1 MSTPTFPTTLPKPS
15 MRQYSLTPFNNVLRT
30 EMESG
35 PARTRRRY
43 ISVPTDVSVTWTL
56 TLAEL
61 DAFQTFYRDTIYDG
75 AGWFL
80 MPVVMGDGEAM
91 RKARFKQP
99 YQAET
104 LANEHVWR
112 VTATLEVMEL

>member
-1 MSTPTFPTTLPKPS
+1 MSTPTFPATLPKPS
-15 MRQYSLTPFNNVLRT
+15 MRQYSLTPANNVLRT

-43 ISVPTDVSVTWTL
+43 ISVPTDIRVVWHL

-61 DAFQTFYRDTIYDG
+61 ATFQAFYREAIYDG
-75 AGWFL
+75 TGWFL
-80 MPVVMGDGEAM
+80 IPVVMGDGEAL
-91 RKARFKQP
+91 RKARFKEP

-104 LANEHVWR
+104 IANEYSWR
-112 VTATLEVMEL
+112 VTATLEVME

>member
-15 MRQYSLTPFNNVLRT
+15 MSQYSLTPVNNVLRT
-30 EMESG
+30 DMESG

-56 TLAEL
+56 TRAEL
-61 DAFQTFYRDTIYDG
+61 DAFQTFYREAIYDG

-80 MPVVMGDGEAM
+80 MPVVMGDGEAL
-91 RKARFKQP
+91 RTARFKEP
-99 YQAET
+99 YRAET
-104 LANEHVWR
+104 VANEHVWQ
-112 VTATLEVMEL
+112 VSATLEVME

>member
-1 MSTPTFPTTLPKPS
+1 MTTPVFPVGLPKPS
-15 MRQYSLTPFNNVLRT
+15 MRQYSLTPVNNVLRT

-43 ISVPTDVSVTWTL
+43 ISVPTDVSVVWTL
-56 TLAEL
+56 TRAEL
-61 DAFQTFYRDTIYDG
+61 EAFQTFYREAIYDG

-80 MPVVMGDGEAM
+80 MPVVMGDGEAL
-91 RKARFKQP
+91 RKSRFKQP
-99 YQAET
+99 YEAAT
-104 LANEHVWR
+104 VANEHVWR

>member
-1 MSTPTFPTTLPKPS
+1 MSTPVFPVTLPKPS
-15 MRQYSLTPFNNVLRT
+15 MRHYSLTPMNNVLRT

-61 DAFQTFYRDTIYDG
+61 DAFQTFYRETIYDG
-75 AGWFL
+75 AGWFQ

-99 YQAET
+99 YQAEAI
-104 LANEHVWR
+104 ANEHVWR

>member
-15 MRQYSLTPFNNVLRT
+15 MSQYSLTPVNNVIRT

-56 TLAEL
+56 TRAEL
-61 DAFQTFYRDTIYDG
+61 ASFQTFYREAIYDG

-80 MPVVMGDGEAM
+80 MPVVMGDGEAL
-91 RKARFKQP
+91 RTARFKEP
-99 YQAET
+99 YRAET
-104 LANEHVWR
+104 VANEHVWQ
-112 VTATLEVMEL
+112 VSATLEVME

>member
-15 MRQYSLTPFNNVLRT
+15 MRQYSLTPVNNLLRT

-43 ISVPTDVSVTWTL
+43 ISVPIDVRVVWHL

-61 DAFQTFYRDTIYDG
+61 AAFQAFYRDAIYDG

-80 MPVVMGDGEAM
+80 MPVVMGDGEAQ
-91 RKARFKQP
+91 RKARFKEP
-99 YQAET
+99 YQADT
-104 LANEHVWR
+104 VANEHCWR

>member
-15 MRQYSLTPFNNVLRT
+15 MSQYSLTPVNNVIRT
-30 EMESG
+30 DMESG

-56 TLAEL
+56 TRVEL
-61 DAFQTFYRDTIYDG
+61 DAFQTFYREAIYDG

-80 MPVVMGDGEAM
+80 MPVVMGDGEAL
-91 RKARFKQP
+91 RKSRFKEP
-99 YQAET
+99 YRAET
-104 LANEHVWR
+104 VANEHAWR
-112 VTATLEVMEL
+112 VSATLEVME